1 MAEACVFGIMGGSQ
15 LPKLPKTQG
24 PLSFAGLPPFGS
36 SWQRAGEF
44 PKNCLLCMMHRYRRA
59 CFSSERPTYKIPLF
73 DMVYIKKNPP
83 TNNGEGPNETKNEP
97 HRRYCPAWCEAC
109 MNHVKPRSKPIG
121 RFDSLS
127 LSINIYIYIHKHIF
141 AGQHG

>member
-1 MAEACVFGIMGGSQ
+1 MQDNMAEACVYGIMGGSQ
-15 LPKLPKTQG
+15 LPKLPKTQD

-73 DMVYIKKNPP
+73 DMVYIKKSKEP

-97 HRRYCPAWCEAC
+97 HRRYC
-109 MNHVKPRSKPIG
+109 
-121 RFDSLS
+121 
-127 LSINIYIYIHKHIF
+127 
-141 AGQHG
+141 